1 MGHGRQGAE
10 RRLVERR
17 GRAASVRVNAADD
30 ACLTIVAPDAPVED
44 LGVAV
49 TDAIRR
55 LSQAEDS
62 VLAAGLSPRER
73 EVACLVAAGYSNGQI
88 ATSLV
93 IGEDTAKKHVSH
105 ALAKL
110 GLHNRTELALVAA
123 QLSYVLDR
131 SL

>member
-1 MGHGRQGAE
+1 MGHHRRGTE
-10 RRLVERR
+10 RRLLQRR
-17 GRAASVRVNAADD
+17 GRAASVCVNVADD

-55 LSQAEDS
+55 LTGVEDGA
-62 VLAAGLSPRER
+62 LAAGLSPRER
-73 EVACLVAAGYSNGQI
+73 EVARLVAAGYSNRQI
-88 ATSLV
+88 ATDLV

-123 QLSYVLDR
+123 QLFHVLDR